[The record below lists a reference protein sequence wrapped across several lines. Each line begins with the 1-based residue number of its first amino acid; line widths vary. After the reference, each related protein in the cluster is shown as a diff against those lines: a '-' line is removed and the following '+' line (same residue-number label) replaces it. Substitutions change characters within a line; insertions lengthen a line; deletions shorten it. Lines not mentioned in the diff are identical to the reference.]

1 MNHVT
6 GSKNS
11 VENIPKNRTEVCL
24 ALNQCNNHDTVN
36 GIKMITPPVVI
47 FFKKETRG
55 PLGGP
60 FNGNR
65 EEPEA
70 STL

>member
-1 MNHVT
+1 L
-6 GSKNS
+6 K
-11 VENIPKNRTEVCL
+11 IFPKNRTEVCL
-24 ALNQCNNHDTVN
+24 ALNQHNNHGAVN
-36 GIKMITPPVVI
+36 GVKMIVPPVVI

-70 STL
+70 RVL

>member
-1 MNHVT
+1 
-6 GSKNS
+6 
-11 VENIPKNRTEVCL
+11 
-24 ALNQCNNHDTVN
+24 
-36 GIKMITPPVVI
+36 MIVLPVVI

-65 EEPEA
+65 EEPKV
-70 STL
+70 SVL